1 MISII
6 KISTTLND
14 FKYSHA
20 IYFLTRRRSNKANQ
34 ETEFLLYNSIFGI
47 SLKLTTIASNL
58 AEKKKLGWKF
68 GIHSFYKGKYLF
80 LFLS

>member
-20 IYFLTRRRSNKANQ
+20 IYFFTRRSNKANK

-58 AEKKKLGWKF
+58 AEKKKLG
-68 GIHSFYKGKYLF
+68 
-80 LFLS
+80 